1 MADCTAELTANILL
15 DCDNL
20 PIAGLEVNIWIFNKQ
35 DIDTTAVTFDPTNRV
50 LMTNFQLLSGK
61 VGFKLEGI
69 KQSNAKNYSLVLKE
83 NLPDKWLHQFNGVI
97 FNPTA
102 ENKLQLSNLSKDG
115 RYVVAV
121 EQLWKGADDESAFE
135 ILGYNVGL
143 KLTESVNNSV
153 ENENGVTVVLA
164 SESNYEETEVPYTL
178 LETDYT
184 TTKTAFDNGFAEA

>member
-1 MADCTAELTANILL
+1 MACTEEITADILL

-20 PIAGLEVNIWIFNKQ
+20 PISGLEVNALIFNKN
-35 DIDTTAVTFDPTNRV
+35 DIDTSATTFDASNKI

-61 VGFKLEGI
+61 QGFKIEGI
-69 KQSNAKNYSLVLKE
+69 KQSNTKNYSLVVKE
-83 NLPDKWLHQFNGVI
+83 NLFDKWLHQFNGVI
-97 FNPTA
+97 MNPTA
-102 ENKLQLSNLSKDG
+102 ANKLQLSNLSKDG
-115 RYVVAV
+115 RYVVII
-121 EQLWKGADDESAFE
+121 EQLWKGANNESAFE
-135 ILGYNVGL
+135 VLGYNVGL

-153 ENENGVTVVLA
+153 ENENGITLVLA